1 MRLEAMMAK
10 RNLTVS
16 MPEELIKKTKVAAAR
31 RGVSMNAFIQEA
43 LEERLRESS
52 GYAAA
57 MRRQLE
63 TMESGVDLGLKGK
76 RIRREDVHER

>member
-1 MRLEAMMAK
+1 MAK

-16 MPEELIKKTKVAAAR
+16 MPEELIMKTKVAAAKQ
-31 RGVSMNAFIQEA
+31 GVSMNAYIQEA
-43 LEERLRESS
+43 VETRLRESS

-57 MRRQLE
+57 MKRQLK
-63 TMESGVDLGLKGK
+63 TMESGLSLGLKGK